1 MKPIIFCNLLLLWL
15 CASVYGQE
23 LREIEVI
30 PNEIVEVEG
39 TLSDGSLMSSLSW
52 AWNSSVACFPETQ
65 KKKFTGHHVLYQ
77 AQLPRYS
84 EMVIKVIPKDPKAN
98 FSLYAY
104 EVGTTNES
112 IVPNLSQCVRCEA
125 DHKWDYKR
133 RGKTQ
138 DHTRTVTDILAI
150 NNPYKVIIGVV
161 GAEGLS
167 EGEYTLEVSLK
178 SR

>member
-1 MKPIIFCNLLLLWL
+1 
-15 CASVYGQE
+15 
-23 LREIEVI
+23 
-30 PNEIVEVEG
+30 
-39 TLSDGSLMSSLSW
+39 
-52 AWNSSVACFPETQ
+52 
-65 KKKFTGHHVLYQ
+65 
-77 AQLPRYS
+77 
-84 EMVIKVIPKDPKAN
+84 
-98 FSLYAY
+98 
-104 EVGTTNES
+104 
-112 IVPNLSQCVRCEA
+112 SQCVRCEA